1 MDKKIVIIMLLLAIP
16 MFLIAQKK
24 EPKFTVKFSG
34 FISNDASL
42 NTRQSISARGEGL
55 FVLAPK
61 PVKLDDEGND
71 INKTP
76 SFNFVGI
83 NSRIRT
89 KITGPDAFGAKT
101 SGMIEGDFLGV
112 NTDSKFNFRL
122 RHAFVKLDWK
132 KSQLLVGQYWH
143 PTFVVDCYP
152 GTVSF
157 GAGSP
162 FNPLARN
169 PQFKYSYKL
178 GKTTLSLTQLTNGHF
193 TNKGAV
199 DAQFN
204 SLVPELHFQ
213 IQYKTNTFIGG
224 LGYGHQILRPE
235 IVTANNYIIKQ
246 KVHSNTV
253 LAFAKVTSPLLTFKG
268 YVIYGQNNDNLVM
281 MGGYAAIDKNYT
293 PEQITK
299 GIVEYTTYNNF
310 TSWLDIHTNGKKII
324 AGVFGG
330 YSKNLGA
337 SKNVDVSTFTGRW
350 GDVKDMMR
358 ISPRLIFISGS
369 TIIGTEIEYSSVNYN
384 KGNPDG
390 VTNEE
395 ITGYNSKGLV
405 TNYKTANNLKFL
417 LNVTYKF

>member
-1 MDKKIVIIMLLLAIP
+1 MGNKTIIISIMLLIP
-16 MFLIAQKK
+16 MFLMAQEKDS
-24 EPKFTVKFSG
+24 KFKLKFSG

-61 PVKLDDEGND
+61 PVELDNEGND
-71 INKTP
+71 INNTP

-83 NSRIRT
+83 NSRIRV

-122 RHAFVKLDWK
+122 RHAFMKLDWE

-169 PQFKYSYKL
+169 PQFRYSYKL
-178 GKTTLSLTQLTNGHF
+178 GKTTISLTQLTNGHF
-193 TNKGAV
+193 TNKGAA

-213 IQYKTNTFIGG
+213 LQYKADKFVGG

-235 IVTANNYIIKQ
+235 IVTANNYITKE

-253 LAFAKVTSPLLTFKG
+253 LAFAKVTSSMLTLKS
-268 YVIYGQNNDNLVM
+268 YSMYGQNNDNLVM
-281 MGGYAAIDKNYT
+281 MGGYAAVEKTYT
-293 PEQITK
+293 SDQINK
-299 GIVEYTTYNNF
+299 GIVEYTPYNNF

-324 AGVFGG
+324 AGIFGG

-337 SKNVDVSTFTGRW
+337 SKNVDISTYTGRW
-350 GDVKDMMR
+350 GNVKDMMR

-390 VTNEE
+390 LTDEE

-405 TNYKTANNLKFL
+405 TNYEAANNLKFL